1 MAKRESLIVEK
12 EEVQARVKELMAQ
25 YAGKDID
32 LERLREVVEEELLT
46 EKVMDWL
53 EEHATIEL
61 VPEGSLILSSDEETQ
76 EQEQAPADSASVA
89 NEDAPDERS
98 QLEDTSEGA
107 VADLTSASDIQPE

>member
-1 MAKRESLIVEK
+1 MFVALTPP
-12 EEVQARVKELMAQ
+12 
-25 YAGKDID
+25 
-32 LERLREVVEEELLT
+32 REVVEEELLT
-46 EKVMDWL
+46 EKVMNWL

-89 NEDAPDERS
+89 KEDAPDDDDERS

-107 VADLTSASDIQPE
+107 VADLTSGSDIQPE